1 MKMRMMQPSKGPRQN
16 TRQNDVAERRN
27 SYEAPIGQQRG
38 RDDFDSTVRD
48 EMNRLEQK
56 IKSIAI
62 DRGPTSSSLQKSED
76 HTIRQIV
83 MDKSSKSYCDHHHHL
98 SPSTVEVGSGT
109 EYLAKQVEYKR
120 QMGTIGKRTDD
131 ASGRMRNTAQ
141 SSDWWKYDEG
151 ASRRLSN
158 VSFGPGHQENE
169 GSYKTHE
176 GCKFCSHS
184 KSSSNLKQ
192 QPLNSNDQLSNQR
205 MHRSQSQNPMQHIFG
220 KHIHSPI
227 MKSPTQ
233 ARLRVNSDMYG
244 ASSVIVDSQISNKN
258 WKPSLPGQGDER
270 DRKRLAALEHK
281 NALDEQV
288 AQDRRRKQ
296 LEKDKDRQS
305 DDRAMQKIVRQHD
318 DERERAR
325 LTRDAIQ
332 IALHRNA
339 SRAPHEGKPQPQP
352 QRAVDNLVDFIR
364 TENSIHS

>member
-1 MKMRMMQPSKGPRQN
+1 MMQPSKGPRQS
-16 TRQNDVAERRN
+16 TWQNDVTERRN

-62 DRGPTSSSLQKSED
+62 DRGPTSSSLLKSED
-76 HTIRQIV
+76 HTIRQIGI
-83 MDKSSKSYCDHHHHL
+83 DNSSQSYCDHHHHL
-98 SPSTVEVGSGT
+98 HPSTVELGSGA
-109 EYLAKQVEYKR
+109 EYSAKQVEYKR

-141 SSDWWKYDEG
+141 SSDWWKNDEG
-151 ASRRLSN
+151 ASRQLRKA
-158 VSFGPGHQENE
+158 SFGHGHQENE
-169 GSYKTHE
+169 GSYRTHD
-176 GCKFCSHS
+176 GFKLCSHS
-184 KSSSNLKQ
+184 KSSAILKP
-192 QPLNSNDQLSNQR
+192 QPSNSNDQQSNQR
-205 MHRSQSQNPMQHIFG
+205 MHRSRSQNPIQQLFG

-227 MKSPTQ
+227 MKTPTP
-233 ARLRVNSDMYG
+233 ARVRVNNDMYG
-244 ASSVIVDSQISNKN
+244 ASSVIVDSQISNQK

-332 IALHRNA
+332 IAL
-339 SRAPHEGKPQPQP
+339 SRVPHEGKPQPQ
-352 QRAVDNLVDFIR
+352 QALDN
-364 TENSIHS
+364 

>member
-1 MKMRMMQPSKGPRQN
+1 MKMRLMQPSKGPRQS
-16 TRQNDVAERRN
+16 TWQNDVAERRN

-62 DRGPTSSSLQKSED
+62 DRGPTSLTLQKSED
-76 HTIRQIV
+76 HTIRQIG
-83 MDKSSKSYCDHHHHL
+83 MDNGSKSYYDHHHHL
-98 SPSTVEVGSGT
+98 NPSTVEVGSGA

-120 QMGTIGKRTDD
+120 QMGTTGKRTDD

-141 SSDWWKYDEG
+141 SSDWWKNDEG
-151 ASRRLSN
+151 ASRQLRKASL
-158 VSFGPGHQENE
+158 GH
-169 GSYKTHE
+169 GS
-176 GCKFCSHS
+176 SI
-184 KSSSNLKQ
+184 LKP
-192 QPLNSNDQLSNQR
+192 QPSNSNDQQSNQR
-205 MHRSQSQNPMQHIFG
+205 MYRSRSQNPMQQLFG

-227 MKSPTQ
+227 MKTPTP
-233 ARLRVNSDMYG
+233 ARARVNNDMYG
-244 ASSVIVDSQISNKN
+244 ASSVIGDSQISNQK

-281 NALDEQV
+281 NALDQQV

-332 IALHRNA
+332 IAL
-339 SRAPHEGKPQPQP
+339 SRVPHEGKPQSQP
-352 QRAVDNLVDFIR
+352 HRALNNLVDFIR
-364 TENSIHS
+364 TENSIPSLTTASF